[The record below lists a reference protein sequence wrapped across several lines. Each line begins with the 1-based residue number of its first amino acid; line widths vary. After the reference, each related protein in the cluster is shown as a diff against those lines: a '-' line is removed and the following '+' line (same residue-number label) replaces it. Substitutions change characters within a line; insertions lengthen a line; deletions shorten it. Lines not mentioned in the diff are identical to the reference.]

1 MLIKLLKKKSLK
13 IMKNILSFI
22 LITTCMSAING
33 QSSYPTLGKIIKY
46 DNALDKLISPD
57 AKIEVLSSGYT
68 WTEGPVWVKDGNYL
82 LFSDVPANTIYQWK
96 QGKNEGEISVFLKP
110 SGYTGTGVYS
120 NEPGSNGLIINQK
133 GELVACEHG
142 DRRVSAMP
150 LSKGG
155 KRTLADNF
163 KGKKFNSPNDVVQ
176 HSSGAYYFTDPPYGL
191 PKQEKDPSRELEFGV
206 YRIGTDGKVSQVI
219 SDLTRPNG
227 LAFSPDE
234 KILYVAQSDPEKAF
248 IMAYPVN
255 ADGSVGTGKVFYDAT
270 SAVKEGKLRG
280 LPDGLK
286 IDKQG
291 NIFTTGP
298 GGVLVISPEGKLLGI
313 INTGEATAN
322 CAWGDDGSTLYITAD
337 MYLCRIKTLT
347 KGVRF

>member
-1 MLIKLLKKKSLK
+1 
-13 IMKNILSFI
+13 MKTFLSFI
-22 LITTCMSAING
+22 LITICMSAING

-46 DNALDKLISPD
+46 DNALDKLIAAD
-57 AKIEVLSSGYT
+57 AKIEVLASGYV
-68 WTEGPVWVKDGNYL
+68 WTEGPVWVKNGNYL
-82 LFSDVPANTIYQWK
+82 LFSDVPANTIFKWK
-96 QGKNEGEISVFLKP
+96 EKEGVSVFLKP
-110 SGYTGTGVYS
+110 SGYTGAGIYS

-150 LSKGG
+150 LNNGG

-163 KGKKFNSPNDVVQ
+163 QGKKFNSPNDVAQ
-176 HSSGAYYFTDPPYGL
+176 HSGGAYYFTDPPYGL
-191 PKQEKDPSRELEFGV
+191 PKQEKDLGIELPFGV

-234 KILYVAQSDPEKAF
+234 KTLYVAQSDPERAF
-248 IMAYPVN
+248 IMAYPVQ
-255 ADGSVGTGKVFYDAT
+255 ADGSLGKGKVFYDAT
-270 SAVKEGKLRG
+270 PTVKEGKLRG

-291 NIFTTGP
+291 NIFSTGP
-298 GGVLVISPEGKLLGI
+298 GGVLVISPEAKLLGI
-313 INTGEATAN
+313 IYTGEATAN

-337 MYLCRIKTLT
+337 MYLCRIKTLV
-347 KGVRF
+347 KGVGF

>member
-1 MLIKLLKKKSLK
+1 
-13 IMKNILSFI
+13 
-22 LITTCMSAING
+22 MSAING
-33 QSSYPTLGKIIKY
+33 QSSYPNLGKIIQY
-46 DNALDKLISPD
+46 DNALDKILAPD
-57 AKIEVLSSGYT
+57 TKIEVLASGYV
-68 WTEGPVWVKDGNYL
+68 WTEGPVWVKNGNYL
-82 LFSDVPANTIYQWK
+82 LFSDVPANTIFKWK
-96 QGKNEGEISVFLKP
+96 EDEGVSVFLKP

-142 DRRVSAMP
+142 DRRVSSMP
-150 LSKGG
+150 LSHGG

-163 KGKKFNSPNDVVQ
+163 EEKKFNSPNDVVQ

-191 PKQEKDPSRELEFGV
+191 PKQEKDLGIELPFGV

-234 KILYVAQSDPEKAF
+234 KILYVAQSDPERAI
-248 IMAYPVN
+248 IMAYPVQ
-255 ADGSVGTGKVFYDAT
+255 ADGSLGKGKVFYDAT
-270 SAVKEGKLRG
+270 PAVKEGKLRG

-298 GGVLVISPEGKLLGI
+298 GGVLIITPEAKLLGI
-313 INTGEATAN
+313 IHTGEATAN
-322 CAWGDDGSTLYITAD
+322 CAWGDAGSTLYITAD

-347 KGVRF
+347 KGVGF

>member
-1 MLIKLLKKKSLK
+1 
-13 IMKNILSFI
+13 MKTILSFI
-22 LITTCMSAING
+22 LITICMSAING

-46 DNALDKLISPD
+46 DNALDKLIAPD
-57 AKIEVLSSGYT
+57 AKIEVLASGYV
-68 WTEGPVWVKDGNYL
+68 WTEGPVWVRNGNYL
-82 LFSDVPANTIYQWK
+82 LFSDVPANTIFKWK
-96 QGKNEGEISVFLKP
+96 ENEGVSVFLKP

-150 LSKGG
+150 LSNGG

-163 KGKKFNSPNDVVQ
+163 QGKKFNSPNDVVQ
-176 HSSGAYYFTDPPYGL
+176 HSSGSYYFTDPPYGL
-191 PKQEKDPSRELEFGV
+191 PKQEKDSGIELPFGV

-234 KILYVAQSDPEKAF
+234 KIIYVAQSDPERAI
-248 IMAYPVN
+248 IMAYPVQ
-255 ADGSVGTGKVFYDAT
+255 ADGSLGKGKVFYDAT
-270 SAVKEGKLRG
+270 PAVKEGKLMG
-280 LPDGLK
+280 VPDGLK

-298 GGVLVISPEGKLLGI
+298 GGVLVISPEAKLLGI
-313 INTGEATAN
+313 IHTGEATAN
-322 CAWGDDGSTLYITAD
+322 CAWGDDGLTLYITAD
-337 MYLCRIKTLT
+337 MYLCRIKTLV
-347 KGVRF
+347 KGIGF

>member
-1 MLIKLLKKKSLK
+1 MKK
-13 IMKNILSFI
+13 ILSFI
-22 LITTCMSAING
+22 LITICMSAING

-46 DNALDKLISPD
+46 DNALDKLIAPD
-57 AKIEVLSSGYT
+57 AKIEVLASGYV
-68 WTEGPVWVKDGNYL
+68 WTEGPVWVKNGNYL
-82 LFSDVPANTIYQWK
+82 LFSDVPANTIFKWK
-96 QGKNEGEISVFLKP
+96 ESEGVSVFLKP

-150 LSKGG
+150 LSNGG
-155 KRTLADNF
+155 KRTLVDNF
-163 KGKKFNSPNDVVQ
+163 EGKKFNSPNDVVQ

-191 PKQEKDPSRELEFGV
+191 PKQEKDLGIELPFGV

-234 KILYVAQSDPEKAF
+234 KILYVAQSDPERAF
-248 IMAYPVN
+248 IMAYPVQ
-255 ADGSVGTGKVFYDAT
+255 ADGNLGKGKVFYDAT
-270 SAVKEGKLRG
+270 PAVKEGKLMG

-298 GGVLVISPEGKLLGI
+298 GGVLVISPEAKLLGI

-337 MYLCRIKTLT
+337 MYLCRIKTLA
-347 KGVRF
+347 KGIGF